1 MIDKYIP
8 LRINRDFGD
17 IITAYFDFLKSN
29 LKKFTNIFISYNGI
43 GLIFLLIVSYLL
55 VSGFIGFIAY
65 ESSYT
70 YGVAREPLDDKYNF
84 LMGFGAILL
93 ILVVIVVAALNYSL
107 SSSYMILYQKNEGA
121 EVHKKEVWKY
131 TTDQAGN
138 ILLFIILLIALFL
151 GLFIISFILL
161 IIPFLGIFAYYIIL
175 FFFLSWIGVSFFHML
190 QEKVSVTDGLG
201 EGWKLVT
208 KNFWKSVGVNFV
220 LGILNGVLQV
230 VLSVIPFVLVGLYT
244 FHVVENDVDFSSS
257 VVAKIVYTLGTWL
270 ALSVGVYS
278 YCLSQFV
285 NGMLYYSL
293 HEKEYN
299 VNTRSKIDEIGN
311 TAS

>member
-1 MIDKYIP
+1 MTNKYIP

-17 IITAYFDFLKSN
+17 IITAYFDFLKGN

-43 GLIFLLIVSYLL
+43 AMIVLLLVSYLL
-55 VSGFIGFIAY
+55 VSGFIGLIAY
-65 ESSYT
+65 ENSYT
-70 YGVAREPLDDKYNF
+70 YGVAREPMDEKYGL
-84 LMGFGAILL
+84 LMLSGGILL
-93 ILVVIVVAALNYSL
+93 ILVLIVVAALNYSL
-107 SSSYMILYQKNEGA
+107 SSSYMILYQKNEGT
-121 EVHKKEVWKY
+121 EVPKKEVWQY
-131 TTDQAGN
+131 TLGQAGN
-138 ILLFIILLIALFL
+138 ILLFIILLIALFI
-151 GLFIISFILL
+151 GFFIIAFILL

-220 LGILNGVLQV
+220 LAILNGVLQV
-230 VLSVIPFVLVGLYT
+230 VLSVVPFVIIGLYT
-244 FHVVENDVDFSSS
+244 FHVVENDVDFSNS
-257 VVAKIVYTLGTWL
+257 VAAKVVYTLGTWL
-270 ALSVGVYS
+270 ALAVGVFS
-278 YCLSQFV
+278 YCLTQFV

-299 VNTRSKIDEIGN
+299 VHTRSKIDQIGN
-311 TAS
+311 STT

>member
-1 MIDKYIP
+1 MANNYIP

-17 IITAYFDFLKSN
+17 IITAYFDFLKGN

-43 GLIFLLIVSYLL
+43 ALIVLLVVSYLL
-55 VSGFIGFIAY
+55 VSGFIGLIAY
-65 ESSYT
+65 ENSYT
-70 YGVAREPLDDKYNF
+70 YGVAQEPMDDKYNF
-84 LMGFGAILL
+84 LMLSGGILL
-93 ILVVIVVAALNYSL
+93 LLVIVVVAALNYSL
-107 SSSYMILYQKNEGA
+107 SSSYMILYQQNEGA
-121 EVHKKEVWKY
+121 EVPKRAVWKY
-131 TTDQAGN
+131 TTAQAGN
-138 ILLFIILLIALFL
+138 ILLFIILLIALFV
-151 GLFIISFILL
+151 GFFIIAFILL
-161 IIPFLGIFAYYIIL
+161 IIPFLGMFAYYIIL

-230 VLSVIPFVLVGLYT
+230 VLSVVPFVIIGLYT
-244 FHVVENDVDFSSS
+244 FHVVENDVDFASS
-257 VVAKIVYTLGTWL
+257 VVAKVVYTLGTWL
-270 ALSVGVYS
+270 ALAVGIFS
-278 YCLSQFV
+278 YCLTQFV

-299 VNTRSKIDEIGN
+299 LNTRSKIDQIGN
-311 TAS
+311 TTS